1 MPPLQVQNQNYVEVA
16 FIDTPVTLTAKD
28 NQGNTFNRNTVV
40 VDASAGVVNI
50 NLPYIPSL
58 ADDLL
63 TEVVIIVKDDTNDI
77 FINAVTPAPSPLIP
91 FPVTQQ
97 IGSATFLFLAS
108 GGGNGQ
114 NVVCR
119 PVSEGVWSATFT
131 A

>member
-1 MPPLQVQNQNYVEVA
+1 MPALQVQNQSYVEVA
-16 FIDTPVTLTAKD
+16 FINTPVTLTAKD

-40 VDASAGVVNI
+40 VNAAAGVVAI

-63 TEVVIIVKDDTNDI
+63 TEVVIIVANDTNNI
-77 FINAVTPAPSPLIP
+77 TINAVTPAPSPLIP

-97 IGSATFLFLAS
+97 IGSATSLTIAS

-114 NVVCR
+114 SVICR
-119 PVSEGVWSATFT
+119 PVSEGFWSATIT